1 MMDALQLA
9 AFWLY
14 CSYAAKQKKQQT
26 HDAFGL
32 YCMASTSGIYLQ
44 TLISQLQTI
53 WQLHAAVWLWQSDL
67 NSRQAACLRWH
78 GLHRQLAPQGFKM
91 KRILLIALSYTSMLI
106 HQQNQLLV
114 LKAMA
119 GMILTYMGAVTDL
132 HLQTL
137 SLRTSYLVQ
146 EQQR

>member
-1 MMDALQLA
+1 
-9 AFWLY
+9 
-14 CSYAAKQKKQQT
+14 
-26 HDAFGL
+26 
-32 YCMASTSGIYLQ
+32 
-44 TLISQLQTI
+44 
-53 WQLHAAVWLWQSDL
+53 
-67 NSRQAACLRWH
+67 
-78 GLHRQLAPQGFKM
+78 M

-114 LKAMA
+114 LKATA

-137 SLRTSYLVQ
+137 SLRISYLVQ